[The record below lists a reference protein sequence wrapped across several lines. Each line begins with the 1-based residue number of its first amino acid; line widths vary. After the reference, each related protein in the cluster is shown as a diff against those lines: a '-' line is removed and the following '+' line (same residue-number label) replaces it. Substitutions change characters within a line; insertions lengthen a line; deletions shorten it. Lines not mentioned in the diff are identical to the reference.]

1 MKINVYLQNYQNYI
15 RRIILI
21 RMLEKEI
28 KILLSVKEY
37 NELFNIFEFEKPFI
51 QTNYYYGNREDVIDD
66 VTIRIRQKNDIL
78 RLQVKIPQY
87 INGSIHIKEEYE
99 EEIDAVYDVIDKK
112 ILKKVTERNFE
123 NDLPLI
129 GKLVTKRAICKKYKG
144 VEIALD
150 KNEYLDVTDYELE
163 IEYENEYPQY
173 ILDMLKEYN
182 IKIHSNTSGK
192 NKRFRKRLNNRLVSN
207 EDGEKTFNRNLSV

>member
-1 MKINVYLQNYQNYI
+1 
-15 RRIILI
+15 
-21 RMLEKEI
+21 MLEKEI

-51 QTNYYYGNREDVIDD
+51 QTNYYYGNRE
-66 VTIRIRQKNDIL
+66 
-78 RLQVKIPQY
+78 
-87 INGSIHIKEEYE
+87 
-99 EEIDAVYDVIDKK
+99 DVIDKK

>member
-1 MKINVYLQNYQNYI
+1 MQ
-15 RRIILI
+15 
-21 RMLEKEI
+21 
-28 KILLSVKEY
+28 
-37 NELFNIFEFEKPFI
+37 
-51 QTNYYYGNREDVIDD
+51 
-66 VTIRIRQKNDIL
+66 
-78 RLQVKIPQY
+78 
-87 INGSIHIKEEYE
+87 
-99 EEIDAVYDVIDKK
+99 
-112 ILKKVTERNFE
+112 
-123 NDLPLI
+123 
-129 GKLVTKRAICKKYKG
+129 KYKG